1 MLNRSHYTL
10 AGIYLHIPFCRQACH
25 YCDFH
30 FSTQL
35 KYKEELVN
43 AMVKELT
50 LQKNY
55 LPRHISFDT
64 VYFGGGTPSVLTS
77 EELNRI
83 FDALLENYHIRQ
95 NAEITLE
102 ANPDDLDRNTLM
114 MLKNAGVNRLSVG
127 IQSFYE
133 DDLRLL
139 NRSHTAE
146 QAKRCLMEARE
157 IGFDN
162 FNLDLIYGIPK
173 STVESWL
180 ENIHIALDLKPKHIS
195 TYCLTVEENTVFGRW
210 KNSGRFLE
218 VEEEL
223 AAEQYEILVDTLK
236 KNGFEHYEVSNFALP
251 GYHSKHNVQYWHY
264 EPYLGIGPGA
274 HSFNGR
280 KRQFNVLNNHKYIK
294 AINNGDVPGLSETLS
309 KEDEINE
316 RILTGLRTQWGIS
329 LTSLQKLGYDLLKSK
344 GKYLEQLISEG
355 LADMSNDRLVLSEK
369 GWLLADHI
377 SLKLC
382 R

>member
-1 MLNRSHYTL
+1 
-10 AGIYLHIPFCRQACH
+10 
-25 YCDFH
+25 
-30 FSTQL
+30 
-35 KYKEELVN
+35 
-43 AMVKELT
+43 MVKELT

>member
-1 MLNRSHYTL
+1 M

-55 LPRHISFDT
+55 LPRHIAFDT
-64 VYFGGGTPSVLTS
+64 VYFGGGTPSVLTP
-77 EELNRI
+77 EELNCI

-180 ENIHIALDLKPKHIS
+180 ENIHIALGLKPKHIS

-223 AAEQYEILVDTLK
+223 AAKQYEILVGALK
-236 KNGFEHYEVSNFALP
+236 KYGFEHYEVSNFALP
-251 GYHSKHNVQYWHY
+251 GHHSKHNVQYWHY

-294 AINNGDVPGLSETLS
+294 AINNGDVPGLSEALS

-329 LTSLQKLGYDLLKSK
+329 LTSLHKLGYDLLKSK

-355 LADMSNDRLVLSEK
+355 LADMPNDRLVLSEK